1 MRLNKAL
8 KILGIFLAL
17 FLFLGIYSSQALAK
31 ETYEEK
37 FEKTESLAKDGEVTL
52 KNVSG
57 RIEVKSWNK
66 NQVRIEA
73 LKVSKAPSLS
83 KAKEGAAKV
92 EIEVEKENNSLRI
105 ETKYPKSKIW
115 GKSVNV
121 SVHYNLW
128 IPDKASIKIKSV
140 SGSVWLEEI
149 GGTAKVDVVSGNV
162 EVKKTDKEVDC
173 QTVSGKLI
181 LQDITGDA
189 YLKTVSGKI
198 EVNRIRGS
206 IDAETV
212 SGGLELREVSEAKVV
227 KGKVLSGSIVYK
239 GDINP
244 EGKYKL
250 KSFSGTVEMILPA
263 DSSFEF
269 EAKTFSGTINTDF
282 KITTTGVIK
291 RTEMHGVVNQGGA
304 DVTLE
309 TFSGNIYLRKE

>member
-1 MRLNKAL
+1 MRLKKAL
-8 KILGIFLAL
+8 KIFGIFLTL
-17 FLFLGIYSSQALAK
+17 FLFLGIFSSQALAK
-31 ETYEEK
+31 ETHEEK

-52 KNVSG
+52 KNISG
-57 RIEVKSWNK
+57 GIEVKSWNK
-66 NQVRIEA
+66 NQVRIKA
-73 LKVSKAPSLS
+73 LKVSKASSLS
-83 KAKEGAAKV
+83 QAREAADKV
-92 EIEVEKENNSLRI
+92 EIEVEKEGNILRI

-115 GKSVNV
+115 KKSVNV

-128 IPDKASIKIKSV
+128 IPDKASIKVKSV
-140 SGSVWLEEI
+140 SGSVRLEEI
-149 GGTAKVDVVSGNV
+149 GGEAKVDVVSGMV
-162 EVKKTDKEVDC
+162 EVKKADKDVDC

-212 SGGLELREVSEAKVV
+212 SGGLELREVSKAKVV
-227 KGKVLSGSIVYK
+227 KGKVLSGSIVYE

-244 EGKYKL
+244 EGKYRL

-269 EAKTFSGTINTDF
+269 EAKTFSGSIRTDF
-282 KITTTGVIK
+282 KVTTTGVIK
-291 RTEMHGVVNQGGA
+291 KTEMHGVVNQGGA

-309 TFSGNIYLRKE
+309 TFSGSIYLRKK

>member
-1 MRLNKAL
+1 MRLNKAV
-8 KILGIFLAL
+8 KILGILLAL
-17 FLFLGIYSSQALAK
+17 FLFLGIHSSQALAK
-31 ETYEEK
+31 EKYEEK
-37 FEKTESLAKDGEVTL
+37 FEKTETLAKEGEVTL
-52 KNVSG
+52 KNISG

-73 LKVSKAPSLS
+73 LKISKASTLS

-92 EIEVEKENNSLRI
+92 NIVVEKEDYSIRI

-121 SVHYNLW
+121 SVNYNLL

-140 SGSVWLEEI
+140 SGSVDLEEI
-149 GGTAKVDVVSGNV
+149 GGTVKVDVVSGSV
-162 EVKKTDKEVDC
+162 EVKKADKGVDC

-181 LQDITGDA
+181 LQDIAGDA

-198 EVNRIRGS
+198 VVNRIRGS

-212 SGGLELREVSEAKVV
+212 SGGLDLREVSEAKVV
-227 KGKVLSGSIVYK
+227 KGKVLSGSIVYQ

-244 EGKYKL
+244 EGRYKL
-250 KSFSGTVEMILPA
+250 KSHSGSIEMMLPA

-269 EAKTFSGTINTDF
+269 EAETFSGTIKSDF
-282 KITTTGVIK
+282 KVTTTGVIK
-291 RTEMHGVVNQGGA
+291 RTEMQGVVNEGGA
-304 DVTLE
+304 DVSLK
-309 TFSGNIYLRKE
+309 TFSGSITLRKK

>member
-1 MRLNKAL
+1 MRLNKTL

-31 ETYEEK
+31 ERYEEK

-57 RIEVKSWNK
+57 GIEVKSWNK

-73 LKVSKAPSLS
+73 LKVSKASSLS

-92 EIEVEKENNSLRI
+92 AIEVEKEGNSIRI

-115 GKSVNV
+115 KKSVNV

-128 IPDKASIKIKSV
+128 IPEKASIKVKSV
-140 SGSVWLEEI
+140 SGSVGLEEI

-162 EVKKTDKEVDC
+162 EVKKADKEVDC

-198 EVNRIRGS
+198 VVNRIRGS

-212 SGGLELREVSEAKVV
+212 SGGLDLIEVSKAKVV

-250 KSFSGTVEMILPA
+250 KAFSGTVEMILPA

-269 EAKTFSGTINTDF
+269 EAKTFSGTIKTDF
-282 KITTTGVIK
+282 KVTTTGVIK
-291 RTEMHGVVNQGGA
+291 KTEMHGVVNQGGA

-309 TFSGNIYLRKE
+309 TFSGSIYLRKK